1 MVRLRG
7 NWQLARESLRARAGA
22 VPNRNML
29 PLICPKNMK
38 TLIGL
43 DDGAQC
49 LKFTRSSLFMITIHS
64 LCQKT
69 VVATVSMSLKFF
81 KVD

>member
-1 MVRLRG
+1 LVRLRG
-7 NWQLARESLRARAGA
+7 NWQESLRARAGA

-29 PLICPKNMK
+29 PLICQKNMK

-64 LCQKT
+64 LKFT